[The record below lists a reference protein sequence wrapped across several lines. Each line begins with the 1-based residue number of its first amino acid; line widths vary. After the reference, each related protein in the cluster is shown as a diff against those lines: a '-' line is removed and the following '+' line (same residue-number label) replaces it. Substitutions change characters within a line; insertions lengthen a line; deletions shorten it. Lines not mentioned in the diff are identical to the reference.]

1 MYLVYVTG
9 RFRCSSRTSRFL
21 VTLFA
26 CGDLS
31 SFTCHEKCVRKFSW
45 RQMMSEVHRRRN
57 FSIQF
62 VSKSR
67 DFYFYLFASSSMA
80 QHTRIVLLALQPAPS
95 CAHFHFWFPLLHWIQ
110 LAACM
115 CRSSAF
121 ISPLASYVSIAK
133 FLYFFLVLQIYA
145 VAICAFFFSYYFYDS
160 MAVSALTV
168 WWTCRLKA
176 QFRRAS
182 HL

>member
-1 MYLVYVTG
+1 MYLVYVAG

-31 SFTCHEKCVRKFSW
+31 SFTCHEKSVRKCSW
-45 RQMMSEVHRRRN
+45 RQMMSEVPRRRN

-67 DFYFYLFASSSMA
+67 DFYFYLFCFIIHRLTHM
-80 QHTRIVLLALQPAPS
+80 HLLACMQPAPS
-95 CAHFHFWFPLLHWIQ
+95 CAHFHFWFPLLHRFQ
-110 LAACM
+110 LTACM

-121 ISPLASYVSIAK
+121 ISPPASYVSIAK
-133 FLYFFLVLQIYA
+133 FLYFFLVLQIYG

>member
-1 MYLVYVTG
+1 MYLVYVAG

-31 SFTCHEKCVRKFSW
+31 SFTCHEKSVRKFSW
-45 RQMMSEVHRRRN
+45 RQMMSEVHRKRN

-67 DFYFYLFASSSMA
+67 DFYFYFPTPDTHASS
-80 QHTRIVLLALQPAPS
+80 
-95 CAHFHFWFPLLHWIQ
+95 CLH
-110 LAACM
+110 AACSFL
-115 CRSSAF
+115 CTFPFLVSSSSLIPTRSLHVSKLSF
-121 ISPLASYVSIAK
+121 HSPPASYVSIAK

-145 VAICAFFFSYYFYDS
+145 VAICAFFFSYHFDDS
-160 MAVSALTV
+160 MAVSALTN

-176 QFRRAS
+176 EFRRAS
-182 HL
+182 QL